1 MNCEEGGPL
10 ENRDVIM
17 NCAKT
22 LFYAKG
28 YDAVGVQEVVDRAGI
43 TKPTLYYYFGSKLGL
58 LKALVEEKFSSFR
71 ASLRETA
78 VLDCRIE
85 DILYRLAQ
93 TYCAFFEQ
101 DREFYMLFM
110 ALYYS
115 ARENEAYQVV
125 RPYVTEFYELVVGI
139 FDQAA
144 RQLGNMNGRQ
154 RQFAIGFIGTINHYL
169 MLRFEED
176 RECGMGIREEE
187 VHAVV
192 NQFMYGIFS

>member
-1 MNCEEGGPL
+1 
-10 ENRDVIM
+10 
-17 NCAKT
+17 
-22 LFYAKG
+22 
-28 YDAVGVQEVVDRAGI
+28 
-43 TKPTLYYYFGSKLGL
+43 
-58 LKALVEEKFSSFR
+58 
-71 ASLRETA
+71 
-78 VLDCRIE
+78 
-85 DILYRLAQ
+85 
-93 TYCAFFEQ
+93 
-101 DREFYMLFM
+101 MLFM

-176 RECGMGIREEE
+176 RECGRGIREEE